1 MFKKAFL
8 AAVPALLASHSA
20 LSADSFS
27 CPASNVTWHSAD
39 ATCSTITTMMAD
51 NDVKTFPAQKN
62 GQATIKCSL
71 GKLFVVNASCK
82 SDSSNL
88 AIDPLRVTDL
98 PAAPFVPLPVLAG
111 AGNLQNIH
119 AANDQYSQKV
129 TVIDPDGVS
138 VNEISTM
145 NPAPIQVSPTPVQ
158 THWWDAYVG
167 KTVGV
172 RSTYGGLGSTQ
183 YDYTLTLDDSS
194 GNATWHGQYIY
205 GASYGQFTQHVQ
217 LIDGG
222 SLYLDSMGAAGP
234 TPTQLNGG
242 CGGTPTS
249 PFVRGCTVSNGGSGL
264 LLTPVTGVGIY
275 DPSCG

>member
-27 CPASNVTWHSAD
+27 CPASSVTWHSAG
-39 ATCSTITTMMAD
+39 ATCSTITTQMGD

-62 GQATIKCSL
+62 GQATIKCSV
-71 GKLFVVNASCK
+71 GKLLVVNASCK
-82 SDSSNL
+82 SDSSNST
-88 AIDPLRVTDL
+88 IDPLRVTDL

-138 VNEISTM
+138 VNEISIM
-145 NPAPIQVSPTPVQ
+145 NPAPIQVSPAPVQ

-167 KTVGV
+167 KSYTWSGPVGNNSYQHV
-172 RSTYGGLGSTQ
+172 TYTFVVKDVDGSSTLNGQPTRLVEGSTLNLVVGSVPGSTCSSTPPT
-183 YDYTLTLDDSS
+183 YLTNL
-194 GNATWHGQYIY
+194 
-205 GASYGQFTQHVQ
+205 
-217 LIDGG
+217 LID
-222 SLYLDSMGAAGP
+222 
-234 TPTQLNGG
+234 
-242 CGGTPTS
+242 
-249 PFVRGCTVSNGGSGL
+249 NGGSGIRI
-264 LLTPVTGVGIY
+264 TPLYTTGPY
-275 DPSCG
+275 DPSCGG